1 MKVLIGE
8 NKLQSIFKG
17 LMSEYSDLDL
27 KEKDYDYYDH
37 KKKSYIDY
45 SPINFYE
52 DTDNEDWWELDDW
65 IFQYAEVPPY
75 NEPIEGFDTPL
86 LIYARYRF
94 ARLITMFGNN
104 FNALLKEWFE
114 STYGYPVK
122 QVVSD
127 YESEKF
133 VRI

>member
-1 MKVLIGE
+1 
-8 NKLQSIFKG
+8 
-17 LMSEYSDLDL
+17 
-27 KEKDYDYYDH
+27 
-37 KKKSYIDY
+37 
-45 SPINFYE
+45 
-52 DTDNEDWWELDDW
+52 
-65 IFQYAEVPPY
+65 
-75 NEPIEGFDTPL
+75 
-86 LIYARYRF
+86 
-94 ARLITMFGNN
+94 MFGNN